1 MQLPKLTSTLFAS
14 SFLLQNRT
22 KFFRSEAECAEKE
35 EKGSKEA
42 EDLDKIFAQG
52 GGMPPDPEEIQAIM
66 AKMSGRKIQ

>member
-14 SFLLQNRT
+14 SFLLSNANRFHRT
-22 KFFRSEAECAEKE
+22 ESECAEKE
-35 EKGSKEA
+35 EKGAKEA

-66 AKMSGRKIQ
+66 AKMSGRKI